1 MDLEPL
7 KNFINIIRR
16 RKTMEIQ
23 LKNGET
29 LILEVT
35 SLMLEYIEDYA
46 GGIEQLLKDA
56 QGQKDKNGYT
66 KRMYATNQ
74 LLYAIIASNYDTPLT
89 YRQAVRLVKLE
100 DIENI
105 LKFIQENVPSNEK
118 QEKNYNTLDFKHRM

>member
-1 MDLEPL
+1 
-7 KNFINIIRR
+7 
-16 RKTMEIQ
+16 MEIQ
-23 LKNGET
+23 LKNGEN

-35 SLMLEYIEDYA
+35 SLMFEYIEDYI

-74 LLYAIIASNYDTPLT
+74 LLYAIIASNYNAPLT

-100 DIENI
+100 DVDKI
-105 LKFIQENVPSNEK
+105 LDFIIKSIPSNSMAENNETTK
-118 QEKNYNTLDFKHRM
+118 FQHRI

>member
-1 MDLEPL
+1 
-7 KNFINIIRR
+7 
-16 RKTMEIQ
+16 MEIQ